1 MSSSALLCRVFLR
14 FRLRLKRGEESE
26 TNKPNE
32 EKPEMRGL
40 DTKCLCWCLCWDN
53 VFMVC
58 FYRTVINQNNMKEV
72 NRKVRIGLISQVAI
86 FMRNAVSPIPC
97 RLHAFG

>member
-1 MSSSALLCRVFLR
+1 
-14 FRLRLKRGEESE
+14 
-26 TNKPNE
+26 
-32 EKPEMRGL
+32 
-40 DTKCLCWCLCWDN
+40 
-53 VFMVC
+53 MVC